1 MSRPFKMKGFPLH
14 AGTSPAKQEKKNL
27 VNLSKHTDYMK
38 VDVSTKEGKDI
49 LKRYRETPTI
59 SSSEPSR
66 ITKPKSKSKS
76 KLTKLAKKG
85 SKLFGGL
92 IGMMLTP
99 KEAGATSTRRDND
112 ITKMYKK

>member
-1 MSRPFKMKGFPLH
+1 M
-14 AGTSPAKQEKKNL
+14 L
-27 VNLSKHTDYMK
+27 V
-38 VDVSTKEGKDI
+38 
-49 LKRYRETPTI
+49 LKRVKIYLSGI
-59 SSSEPSR
+59 
-66 ITKPKSKSKS
+66 
-76 KLTKLAKKG
+76 KG